1 MRSLAELGRDYN
13 GLIVAIENEL
23 CAVEGLEGLQ
33 AQARKGTDTDKET
46 HARQARQAK
55 EISVINSYAMSAGP
69 LGPVSVLQ

>member
-1 MRSLAELGRDYN
+1 MRTCTVRADLKCDHTRPERSKA
-13 GLIVAIENEL
+13 
-23 CAVEGLEGLQ
+23 Q